1 MYTKRFTPERITH
14 LAENEIFV
22 FGSNFAGKHG
32 GGAARAAFECFGAVW
47 GVGVGLQGRSYAI
60 PTMRGRLNG
69 VKPYV
74 DQFVQFAS
82 AHRELT
88 FLVTKIGCGRAAFSV
103 GEIAP
108 LFAKALDLK
117 NVILPREFVDVLQKK
132 PEALAVASWT
142 AEDRADFLEHRA
154 SLMQEFKA
162 GILLSYDKVKTLRA
176 EIFQNTVALVNQGF
190 YVTENG
196 KKVVFDNDG
205 MATGTKFYSR
215 PFEVF
220 DIPAI
225 KGRTTVEVV
234 KADCMQEGIRLSR
247 EGFNPAVLNMA
258 SLTNPGGGVLN
269 GAGAQEESIFRRTNM
284 FRSLYQFAPYA
295 EQYGIA
301 RSACQYPMDGNFGG
315 IYTPSATV
323 FREEEKNGFRLMDE
337 PRKLCF
343 IAVAGINRPRLNL
356 DGTIADDLVEIVR
369 NKIRTILRIGLVH
382 GHDSL
387 VLGALGCGAFRN
399 PPAHVAQLFHE
410 VFLEKEFADK
420 YRRIVFA
427 ILEDHNSHRQ
437 HNREGN
443 YLPFKSKFDRA

>member
-1 MYTKRFTPERITH
+1 
-14 LAENEIFV
+14 
-22 FGSNFAGKHG
+22 
-32 GGAARAAFECFGAVW
+32 
-47 GVGVGLQGRSYAI
+47 
-60 PTMRGRLNG
+60 
-69 VKPYV
+69 
-74 DQFVQFAS
+74 
-82 AHRELT
+82 
-88 FLVTKIGCGRAAFSV
+88 
-103 GEIAP
+103 
-108 LFAKALDLK
+108 
-117 NVILPREFVDVLQKK
+117 
-132 PEALAVASWT
+132 
-142 AEDRADFLEHRA
+142 
-154 SLMQEFKA
+154 
-162 GILLSYDKVKTLRA
+162 
-176 EIFQNTVALVNQGF
+176 
-190 YVTENG
+190 
-196 KKVVFDNDG
+196 
-205 MATGTKFYSR
+205 
-215 PFEVF
+215 
-220 DIPAI
+220 
-225 KGRTTVEVV
+225 
-234 KADCMQEGIRLSR
+234 
-247 EGFNPAVLNMA
+247 
-258 SLTNPGGGVLN
+258 
-269 GAGAQEESIFRRTNM
+269 M

-443 YLPFKSKFDRA
+443 YLPFKSKFVRA